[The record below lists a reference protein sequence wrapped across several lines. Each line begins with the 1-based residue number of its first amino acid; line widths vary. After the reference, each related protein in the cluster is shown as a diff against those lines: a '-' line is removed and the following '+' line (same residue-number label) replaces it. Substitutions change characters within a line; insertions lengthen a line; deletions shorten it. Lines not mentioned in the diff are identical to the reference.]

1 MSASRALGS
10 RPGGE
15 GRMRAVAC
23 SGLVAGALLFAATLL
38 LAWPACAQVSSTA
51 QDPLAGSRVFGA
63 KGCVKCHAV
72 NGIGGKVGPDLGRIA
87 RPRSFYD
94 LTTAMWNHL
103 PRMAERMQQL
113 GIVRPHLG
121 AQEAGDLIGFLYT
134 LNYFDLPG
142 NAAAGRRLF
151 ADKRCIVCHQVD
163 GVGGVVGPNLDFLR
177 PFRSPI
183 YVAAAMWNHGP
194 QMTDAMAAR
203 GIQRPSFT
211 GAELRDLIALLAPG
225 TGGPADGPIYVLP
238 GRADN
243 GRRLFAEKRCAECHS
258 VGGQGGKVGPDLAER
273 AVRRSAI
280 DFAAEMW
287 NKAPKMLAAMKP
299 RGITAPQLRPE
310 EMADIIGY
318 LHSVRYF
325 AEPGNIQR
333 GWAVATNKGCL
344 TCHALASERGKPASD
359 LTRVRLTTPAA
370 VVAALW
376 NHAVVTAPAPGGG
389 KLAWPEFRPEEMADL
404 AALLASF
411 GRVR

>member
-1 MSASRALGS
+1 MTEAVR
-10 RPGGE
+10 GG
-15 GRMRAVAC
+15 V
-23 SGLVAGALLFAATLL
+23 VAGALLFAAV
-38 LAWPACAQVSSTA
+38 LASSGSAWAQVSA
-51 QDPLAGSRVFGA
+51 PPQDPLAGSRVFGS

-72 NGIGGKVGPDLGRIA
+72 NGIGGRIGPDLGRIP

-94 LTTAMWNHL
+94 LATAMWNHL
-103 PRMAERMQQL
+103 PHMAGRMQQL
-113 GIVRPHLG
+113 GIARPHLEV
-121 AQEAGDLIGFLYT
+121 QEAADLIGFLYT
-134 LNYFDLPG
+134 LNYFDVPG
-142 NAAAGRRLF
+142 NAAAGRRVF
-151 ADKRCIVCHQVD
+151 AEKRCVVCHQVD

-177 PFRSPI
+177 PFSSPI

-211 GAELRDLIALLAPG
+211 GTELRDLIAFLAPG
-225 TGGPADGPIYVLP
+225 TGGPPDGPIYVLP

-258 VGGQGGKVGPDLAER
+258 VGGQGGKVGPDLGER

-299 RGITAPQLRPE
+299 RGIVAPQLRPE
-310 EMADIIGY
+310 EMADVIGY

-325 AEPGNIQR
+325 ADPGNIQR
-333 GWAVATNKGCL
+333 GWAVATSKGCL
-344 TCHALASERGKPASD
+344 TCHAISGERGKPASD
-359 LTRVRLTTPAA
+359 LTRVRLTEPAA

-376 NHAVVTAPAPGGG
+376 NHAVVTAPAPSGG
-389 KLAWPEFRPEEMADL
+389 KLAWPELRGEEMADL
-404 AALLASF
+404 AALLTSF
-411 GRVR
+411 GRIR